1 MVRVKTYRSWQ
12 VSSGSQFDSMYDDK
26 AAELL
31 STLDCEFQAL
41 IDRHDQ
47 HQAEEFN
54 EDEVYKSLTVE
65 AISAKS
71 LALKKSRLFLERLNG
86 GASEIDL
93 TRILQA
99 PFQDFES
106 DWIELHVST
115 GVKEFPWHEA
125 VSTKPM
131 MDLGGWTPDGLEE
144 WQLKGI
150 RQVISQREIVTS
162 VCIGSAVLP
171 FPDGLMAESI
181 KLDAQ
186 FLRDVIKTLAFLL
199 TVNTGLV
206 SLSLR

>member
-1 MVRVKTYRSWQ
+1 MPCISLQ
-12 VSSGSQFDSMYDDK
+12 VNSGPQFDGVYDNK

-31 STLDCEFQAL
+31 STLDSEYQAL
-41 IDRHDQ
+41 IDRHDLR
-47 HQAEEFN
+47 QAEEFN
-54 EDEVYKSLTVE
+54 DDEVYKRLTVE

-71 LALKKSRLFLERLNG
+71 LALKKSRIFLERLNG

-106 DWIELHVST
+106 DWIELHVRT

-125 VSTKPM
+125 VSAKPV
-131 MDLGGWTPDGLEE
+131 MDLGGWTPHGLEE

-150 RQVISQREIVTS
+150 RQVLSQREPVTS
-162 VCIGSAVLP
+162 VCIGTAVLA
-171 FPDGLMAESI
+171 FPHGLMAESI
-181 KLDAQ
+181 KLDSQ
-186 FLRDVIKTLAFLL
+186 PLRDAVGTVAFLL
-199 TVNTGLV
+199 SVNTGLV